1 MTSPDTTL
9 RMPPEWAPHER
20 TWMAFPPAN
29 ATFGEPGSA
38 TLDAAREAWARVARK
53 IAEYEPVTVVSAPL
67 DLPIAQELL
76 GDAVTLRPMPLDD
89 AWMRDIGPSFVHR
102 PDGEL
107 AAVDWVFN
115 GWGAQSW
122 ATWTK
127 DEHIAAAI
135 TAVTGAAR
143 VSSLLVN
150 EGGAFHVD
158 GRGTVL
164 LTETVQRDPG
174 RNPELSHAQVE
185 AEIHA
190 LLGTTQA
197 VWFPRGLTRD
207 YEEFGTR
214 GHVDMFAAFTPSGSI
229 LLHRQDDPEHP
240 DHAVTRE
247 LRAFLETAR
256 DAAGEPFQIIDVPAP
271 KTILDDGEHVD
282 WTYINHYVA
291 NGVVLLC
298 AYDDP
303 HDDDAAAILA
313 QAYPDRR
320 IELLDA
326 RDILRFGGGIH
337 CITQQQPAPVN
348 RAAPL
353 DQSTPAD
360 QSTPPGQSAGP
371 GRG

>member
-1 MTSPDTTL
+1 MTSSPHLDL

-20 TWMAFPPAN
+20 TWMAFPCAN
-29 ATFGEPGSA
+29 ATFGAPGSA
-38 TLDAAREAWARVARK
+38 TLDAARAAWVRVAK
-53 IAEYEPVTVVSAPL
+53 LIAEHEPVTVVVAPM
-67 DLPIAQELL
+67 DLTVAQELL
-76 GDAVTLRPMPLDD
+76 GDTVTLRPLPLDD
-89 AWMRDIGPSFVHR
+89 AWMRDIGPTFVHR
-102 PDGEL
+102 SDGEL

-122 ATWTK
+122 ASWNK
-127 DEHIAAAI
+127 DEHIAAAV
-135 TAVTGAAR
+135 TAATGAVR
-143 VSSLLVN
+143 VTSRLIN

-164 LTETVQRDPG
+164 LTETVQRDLG
-174 RNPELSHAQVE
+174 RNPGMSHAQIE
-185 AEIHA
+185 AELHSA
-190 LLGTTQA
+190 LGTTHA

-207 YEEFGTR
+207 YAEFGTR

-229 LLHRQDDPEHP
+229 LLHRQDNPAHP

-247 LRAFLETAR
+247 LRGFLETAR
-256 DAAGEPFQIIDVPAP
+256 DAAGEPFDIIDVPAP
-271 KTILDDGEHVD
+271 ATILADGEHVD

-303 HDDDAAAILA
+303 ADEEAAAILA
-313 QAYPDRR
+313 KAYPDRR

-337 CITQQQPAPVN
+337 CITQQQPAAVN
-348 RAAPL
+348 PAAPL
-353 DQSTPAD
+353 DLL
-360 QSTPPGQSAGP
+360 PGDP
-371 GRG
+371 DR